1 LAAREPRRIIVDK
14 VRRVSMEGRL
24 GDQLHKAKLLQRT
37 AFLLA
42 MTIIVAG
49 ALGRGARADD
59 AATAPAPHAPQS
71 PTPETAAKIDT
82 VTIHIA
88 YLAKRI
94 AKKLPYSFL
103 DLPPQDDGVA
113 GARIGTADDN
123 TTGRFTGQSFVL
135 DEVLLSEKDDVAA
148 AFRKLV
154 QEGHRLV
161 ILDLPAADL
170 LAIADLPEA
179 KPTILLNVAAADD
192 RLRAEDC
199 RSNVLH
205 LTPSRAMLTD
215 ALVQYLVLKRWRNVL
230 LAPGPSDGDKEYT
243 AAMKRSLK
251 KFGAKLVAEKPWTFE
266 PGARRTD
273 TGHFQIAAEV
283 GRFTQGISYDVLVV
297 ADEDGDFGTQLPYR
311 TTDPR
316 PVAGTQGL
324 TPTSWAR
331 PFEQWGAT
339 QLQNRFRRQASRWMG
354 ERDYA
359 AWMAVRAIGEAATR
373 ARSGD
378 GDAIIRYMRSP
389 DFELAAFKG
398 VKLGFRPWDGQLRQ
412 PILLADAD
420 SLVSVSP
427 QPGFLHEVS
436 ELDTLGID
444 RPETRCKMT
453 R

>member
-1 LAAREPRRIIVDK
+1 
-14 VRRVSMEGRL
+14 L
-24 GDQLHKAKLLQRT
+24 GDRLDKAKRLHGVGL
-37 AFLLA
+37 LLA
-42 MTIIVAG
+42 LAIVATA
-49 ALGRGARADD
+49 ALGRDARPDD
-59 AATAPAPHAPQS
+59 AASVPTLDTSQS
-71 PTPETAAKIDT
+71 ATSETAAAPADA
-82 VTIHIA
+82 VTIRIA

-94 AKKLPYSFL
+94 AKKLPHSFL

-113 GARIGTADDN
+113 GARTGIGDDN
-123 TTGRFTGQSFVL
+123 TTGRFTGQGFAL

-154 QEGHRLV
+154 QAGHRLV
-161 ILDLPAADL
+161 IADLPAADL
-170 LAIADLPEA
+170 LAVADLPEA
-179 KPTILLNVAAADD
+179 KPTVLLNVGSSDD

-205 LTPSRAMLTD
+205 LAPSRAMLTD
-215 ALVQYLVLKRWRNVL
+215 ALVQYLVLKRWRSVL
-230 LAPGPSDGDKEYT
+230 LAPGPSDADKEYA

-251 KFGAKLVAEKPWTFE
+251 KFGAKLVAEKPWSFE

-283 GRFTQGISYDVLVV
+283 GRFTQGLSYDVLVV
-297 ADEDGDFGTQLPYR
+297 ADEDGDFGAEIPYR

-324 TPTSWAR
+324 TATSWAR

-339 QLQNRFRRQASRWMG
+339 QLQNRFRRQASRWMD

-359 AWMAVRAIGEAATR
+359 AWLAVRAVGEAATR

-378 GDAIIRYMRSP
+378 ADAIMRYLRGP
-389 DFELAAFKG
+389 DFELAGFKG
-398 VKLGFRPWDGQLRQ
+398 VKLSFRPWDGQLRQ

-444 RPETRCKMT
+444 RPETQCKMT